1 MEGFNIY
8 LQMGKLNG
16 KFIGSIE
23 GINQFAAGVAYLLV
37 GMKALNGMID
47 IGNVILYAGVISQT
61 VNCITEFGSQVI
73 SFQFSAEYLSVFDEF
88 IQSPAM
94 DYDGTLPIEKRDDGQ
109 YEFEFHDVSFA
120 YPDCGT
126 QVLSHV
132 SLKFNIGEKMALV
145 GKNGAGKTT
154 LVKLLCRLYEPTE
167 GTITLN
173 GIDIWKYNYAEYTRA
188 FSVVF
193 QDFAMFS
200 LPVGEN
206 IAASSKVDEE
216 RAWEVLDQVELSGR
230 VRAMKDGLKTQLYNN
245 NGAGVDISG
254 GEAQRL
260 AIARALYKDA
270 PFVILDEPTAAL
282 DPIAEAQIYENFNEM
297 VKNKTA
303 IYISHRMSSCKFC
316 GRIVVLDAGGIA
328 EIGTHDTLLAG
339 NGIYAELYRTQA
351 QYYA

>member
-1 MEGFNIY
+1 MKLEIKNISKQY
-8 LQMGKLNG
+8 GKKTVLQ
-16 KFIGSIE
+16 
-23 GINQFAAGVAYLLV
+23 GVSQEFSGGVYGLL
-37 GMKALNGMID
+37 G
-47 IGNVILYAGVISQT
+47 
-61 VNCITEFGSQVI
+61 
-73 SFQFSAEYLSVFDEF
+73 
-88 IQSPAM
+88 P
-94 DYDGTLPIEKRDDGQ
+94 
-109 YEFEFHDVSFA
+109 
-120 YPDCGT
+120 
-126 QVLSHV
+126 
-132 SLKFNIGEKMALV
+132 
-145 GKNGAGKTT
+145 NGAGKTT
-154 LVKLLCRLYEPTE
+154 LITLLCRRYEPTE
-167 GTITLN
+167 GTIKLN
-173 GIDIWKYNYAEYTRA
+173 GIDIWKYNYEEYTRA

-206 IAASSKVDEE
+206 IAASSAVDEE

-245 NGAGVDISG
+245 NGAGVDVSG

-297 VKNKTA
+297 VRNKTA

-316 GRIVVLDAGGIA
+316 DRIVVLDAGNIA
-328 EIGTHDTLLAG
+328 EMGTHDTLLAE
-339 NGIYAELYRTQA
+339 NGIYARLYQTQA

>member
-1 MEGFNIY
+1 MALLEVKNLGISFGGLRAVDGFNI
-8 LQMGKLNG
+8 
-16 KFIGSIE
+16 
-23 GINQFAAGVAYLLV
+23 
-37 GMKALNGMID
+37 
-47 IGNVILYAGVISQT
+47 T
-61 VNCITEFGSQVI
+61 
-73 SFQFSAEYLSVFDEF
+73 
-88 IQSPAM
+88 
-94 DYDGTLPIEKRDDGQ
+94 IEKGQ
-109 YEFEFHDVSFA
+109 LY
-120 YPDCGT
+120 G
-126 QVLSHV
+126 L
-132 SLKFNIGEKMALV
+132 IGP
-145 GKNGAGKTT
+145 NGAGKTT
-154 LVKLLCRLYEPTE
+154 LIKLLCRLYEPTE

-173 GIDIWKYNYAEYTRA
+173 GIDIWKYNYEEYTRA

-206 IAASSKVDEE
+206 IAASSAVDEE

-245 NGAGVDISG
+245 NGAGVDVSG

-316 GRIVVLDAGGIA
+316 DRIVVLDTGSIA
-328 EIGTHDTLLAG
+328 EMGTHDTLLAE
-339 NGIYAELYRTQA
+339 NGIYARLYQTQA

>member
-1 MEGFNIY
+1 MI
-8 LQMGKLNG
+8 KLEHVS
-16 KFIGSIE
+16 KSYSA
-23 GINQFAAGVAYLLV
+23 GIP
-37 GMKALNGMID
+37 ALN
-47 IGNVILYAGVISQT
+47 
-61 VNCITEFGSQVI
+61 
-73 SFQFSAEYLSVFDEF
+73 
-88 IQSPAM
+88 
-94 DYDGTLPIEKRDDGQ
+94 
-109 YEFEFHDVSFA
+109 DVS
-120 YPDCGT
+120 
-126 QVLSHV
+126 L
-132 SLKFNIGEKMALV
+132 NIEEGEFVFIV
-145 GKNGAGKTT
+145 GDSGSGKST
-154 LVKLLCRLYEPTE
+154 LIKLLLKELEPTE

-173 GIDIWKYNYAEYTRA
+173 GIDIWKYNYEEYTRA

-206 IAASSKVDEE
+206 IAASSAVDEE

-230 VRAMKDGLKTQLYNN
+230 MRAMKDGLKTQLYNN
-245 NGAGVDISG
+245 NGAGVDVSG

-316 GRIVVLDAGGIA
+316 DRIVVLDTGSIA
-328 EIGTHDTLLAG
+328 EMGTHDTLLAE
-339 NGIYAELYRTQA
+339 NGIYARLYQTQA